1 MTIQDPIEPD
11 LQKRFQTEKLF
22 RTIQECDDINL
33 LKEIAI
39 ELVKLNQ
46 QKTAIAQWTTKRA
59 LEAEEHSLKKLP
71 IKD

>member
-1 MTIQDPIEPD
+1 MKIQDPIEPD
-11 LQKRFQTEKLF
+11 LQIRFQTEKLC
-22 RTIQECDDINL
+22 RIIQECEDINL

-59 LEAEEHSLKKLP
+59 LEAEENSFKKKL
-71 IKD
+71 

>member
-1 MTIQDPIEPD
+1 MKIQDPIEPD
-11 LQKRFQTEKLF
+11 LQIRFQTEKLF
-22 RTIQECDDINL
+22 RIIQECEDINL

-59 LEAEEHSLKKLP
+59 LEAEENYFKKKL
-71 IKD
+71 